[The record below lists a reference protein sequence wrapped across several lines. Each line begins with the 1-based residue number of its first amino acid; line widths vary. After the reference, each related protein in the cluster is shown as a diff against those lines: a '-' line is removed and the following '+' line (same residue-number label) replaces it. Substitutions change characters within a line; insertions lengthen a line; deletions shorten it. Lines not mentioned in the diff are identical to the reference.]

1 MTNAVML
8 DQDVHKVQCAGS
20 QQADEALTQ
29 IIDLAVRLDDLCKRA
44 AGIRSVQVLR
54 IDRQITRLSM
64 ALDNAYSQA
73 VACGAL
79 LDIEYR
85 AVTRSGREYAVALTP
100 QGVDYRPNPVP
111 AKAP

>member
-1 MTNAVML
+1 MTNAVLL
-8 DQDVHKVQCAGS
+8 DQDAHKVRVAGS

-44 AGIRSVQVLR
+44 ASIRSVQVLR

-64 ALDNAYSQA
+64 ALDNAYAQA

-85 AVTRSGREYAVALTP
+85 AVTRSGHEYAVSLTP